1 MSFRLIETVTDE
13 SRVKENAGCV
23 ATGAKVKAAFCG
35 EVTTALVPYPLDDRN
50 QRNAQVDIE
59 GTHRESKIV
68 DRFQGV
74 LKELKSDDED
84 SAGNRF
90 LAAFARL
97 EQQYI
102 GEVAI

>member
-13 SRVKENAGCV
+13 SRVKEKAGCV
-23 ATGAKVKAAFCG
+23 ATGAKVEAAFCG
-35 EVTTALVPYPLDDRN
+35 EATTALVPYPLDDRD
-50 QRNAQVDIE
+50 QCNAPVDVDKE
-59 GTHRESKIV
+59 GTHSGSKIV

-97 EQQYI
+97 
-102 GEVAI
+102 